1 MQAIHLE
8 LLPQFWAKHK
18 LWEALADKALASV
31 QLIQHFEPFFAR
43 RDLDGKGREIHGMD
57 LVLYSRV
64 NRFRIG
70 LILEYTEYTMFPD
83 EKTVALLL
91 SMVHT
96 LSTTWIVI
104 SHRPG
109 WLHITG

>member
-57 LVLYSRV
+57 LVYGEL
-64 NRFRIG
+64 
-70 LILEYTEYTMFPD
+70 FPD
-83 EKTVALLL
+83 RFGIGVYWVYHVSWRKKQ
-91 SMVHT
+91 
-96 LSTTWIVI
+96 
-104 SHRPG
+104 
-109 WLHITG
+109 